1 MVEKKSFVDLYVF
14 LQLTYF
20 AVEAAS
26 RDLFDLLG
34 EGGAA
39 GGEGRSQPPP
49 YILAFLLVFAPGL

>member
-20 AVEAAS
+20 AVEVAS
-26 RDLFDLLG
+26 RDLFDVLG
-34 EGGAA
+34 EGGA
-39 GGEGRSQPPP
+39 GGGGGRSQPPP